1 MGFMHAFNTDIR
13 LIFFALTLWL
23 SSVFAWAQTTAS
35 AVVTTPQV
43 RAELMAYAPQGVQ
56 AGQALWLGLQLKHQ
70 PGWHTYWLNPGD
82 SGLATQLKWQLPPGM
97 KAQELQWPT
106 PRMIP
111 VGNMVNHGFEDTVLL
126 AVPVQISNSYQA
138 VNNEIKLQ
146 ANWLVCKQECIPQSG
161 QFVLKLPAQSS
172 IAEHGDSFETL
183 IRSQPQTLSPA
194 AQKAQ
199 LDDQLLKLSIQ
210 GLPSQVQGHS
220 LKAYA
225 QSPEVLASGL
235 GMNNG
240 GTWQNGIWQMN
251 APLHRMRSTKPRQ
264 LGLLLVDETQTPAT
278 AWRVTLD
285 VQGTWPKE
293 AAAAPVVS
301 SVPAS
306 VADAP
311 APAST
316 AALFTAL
323 IGALVGGLL
332 LNLMPCVLP
341 VLAIKVLSLS
351 KAHVSAAERRGIG
364 SAYAAGVLVSMLS
377 LALLVMGLRAA
388 GSQLGWG
395 FQLQSPVLVA
405 ALSLLFTLIALN
417 LAGLL
422 EIRGNW
428 SGNLAVQLA
437 RHPLADAFLSGV
449 LAVVV
454 AAPCTAPFMGASV
467 GVAFTLQAWQGVLIF
482 VFLGAGLALPF
493 TLSAWLPATAN
504 WLPRPGAW
512 MQVLRQAL
520 AFPMW
525 LTVVWLLWVFAR
537 QTSSESAA
545 LWLAA
550 LVLFTGLVWSL
561 SLTVHLRHWLSGL
574 FIAALLCLVWLSP
587 PVWQASAEVQ
597 NTDAKSEVQWQSWS
611 EQKVQTALQQGQP
624 VFVDFTAAWC
634 VTCQVNK
641 QSTLRNAQVLQA
653 FAYRNVLLLQAD
665 WTRQDPAI
673 SKALTA
679 LGRSGVPVYVLHVP
693 GKPPQVLSELL
704 SPDLVIKAIQSLGS
718 KKLGSDTN

>member
-1 MGFMHAFNTDIR
+1 MGFMHALKTDVR
-13 LIFFALTLWL
+13 HTFYALTLFL
-23 SSVFAWAQTTAS
+23 SSACAFAQTIPS

-56 AGQALWLGLQLKHQ
+56 AGQALWVGLQIKHQ
-70 PGWHTYWLNPGD
+70 PGWHTYWQNPGD
-82 SGLATQLKWQLPPGM
+82 SGLATQLSWQLPQGM
-97 KAQELQWPT
+97 KAEELLWPT

-111 VGNMVNHGFEDTVLL
+111 VGNMVNHGFVDTVLL
-126 AVPVQISNSYQA
+126 AVPVQISKSYQN
-138 VNNEIKLQ
+138 VNNEIRLQ
-146 ANWLVCKQECIPQSG
+146 ADWLVCKQECIPQSG

-172 IAEHGDSFETL
+172 IADHSDSFEAL
-183 IRSQPQTLSPA
+183 IRSQPTALSPA
-194 AQKAQ
+194 LQKAELGEQ
-199 LDDQLLKLSIQ
+199 GLKLSIQ
-210 GLPSQVQGHS
+210 GLPSQVRGHA

-235 GMNNG
+235 GLNG
-240 GTWQNGIWQMN
+240 GGSWQEGVWQMN
-251 APLHRMRSTKPRQ
+251 AALHLMRSTEPRQ
-264 LGLLLVDETQTPAT
+264 LGLLLVDETQIPAL

-285 VQGTWPKE
+285 VQGPWPKE

-301 SVPAS
+301 SVPTS
-306 VADAP
+306 VTHTP

-316 AALFTAL
+316 VALFTAL

-351 KAHVSAAERRGIG
+351 KASVSAAQRRGIG
-364 SAYAAGVLVSMLS
+364 TAYAAGVLVSMLA
-377 LALLVMGLRAA
+377 LALMVMGLRAA

-405 ALSLLFTLIALN
+405 GLSLLFTLIALN
-417 LAGLL
+417 LAGLM

-467 GVAFTLQAWQGVLIF
+467 GVAFTLPAWQGVLIF
-482 VFLGAGLALPF
+482 VLLGVGLALPF
-493 TLSAWLPATAN
+493 TLSAWLPATAR

-525 LTVVWLLWVFAR
+525 LTVVWLLWVLAR
-537 QTSSESAA
+537 QTSSEAAA
-545 LWLAA
+545 LWLAV

-561 SLTVHLRHWLSGL
+561 GL
-574 FIAALLCLVWLSP
+574 AKPAGQWVRAVFIACLCALLWLAS
-587 PVWQASAEVQ
+587 PVWQASSEVQ
-597 NTDAKSEVQWQSWS
+597 NTNANTKEQWQSWS
-611 EQKVQTALQQGQP
+611 EQKVQTALQQGQT

-653 FAYRNVLLLQAD
+653 FADRNVLLLQAD

-673 SKALTA
+673 SKALNA

-704 SPDLVIKAIQSLGS
+704 SPDLVLRALQ
-718 KKLGSDTN
+718 KLGSGSN

>member
-1 MGFMHAFNTDIR
+1 MGFMLALKTDFR
-13 LIFFALTLWL
+13 RTFYALTLLL
-23 SSVFAWAQTTAS
+23 SSACALAQTPAS

-56 AGQALWLGLQLKHQ
+56 AGQALWVGLQIKHQ
-70 PGWHTYWLNPGD
+70 PGWHTYWQNPGD
-82 SGLATQLKWQLPPGM
+82 SGLATQLNWQLPPGM
-97 KAQELQWPT
+97 KAEELLWPI

-126 AVPVQISNSYQA
+126 AVPVQISKSYQA
-138 VNNEIKLQ
+138 VNNEIRLQ
-146 ANWLVCKQECIPQSG
+146 ADWLVCKQECIPQSG

-172 IAEHGDSFETL
+172 IAEHSDSFETL
-183 IRSQPQTLSPA
+183 IRSQPQALSPA
-194 AQKAQ
+194 LQKAE
-199 LDDQLLKLSIQ
+199 LVDQGLKLSVQ
-210 GLPSQVQGHS
+210 GLPSQVHGHA

-235 GMNNG
+235 GLNG
-240 GTWQNGIWQMN
+240 GGSWQDGVWQMN
-251 APLHRMRSTKPRQ
+251 APLHLMRSTEPRQ
-264 LGLLLVDETQTPAT
+264 LGLLLVDETQTPAAT
-278 AWRVTLD
+278 WRVTLD

-301 SVPAS
+301 SAPTFVTN
-306 VADAP
+306 AP

-316 AALFTAL
+316 VALFTAL

-351 KAHVSAAERRGIG
+351 KTNASAAERRGIG
-364 SAYAAGVLVSMLS
+364 SAYAAGVLVSMLA

-405 ALSLLFTLIALN
+405 GLSLLFTLIALN

-467 GVAFTLQAWQGVLIF
+467 GVAFTLPAWQGVLIF
-482 VFLGAGLALPF
+482 VFLGVGLALPF

-537 QTSSESAA
+537 QTSTEAAA

-561 SLTVHLRHWLSGL
+561 SLTVHLRHWLSGF
-574 FIAALLCLVWLSP
+574 FIATLLSLVWLSQP
-587 PVWQASAEVQ
+587 LWQAGSDAQSTV
-597 NTDAKSEVQWQSWS
+597 AKSEEQWQSWS

-653 FAYRNVLLLQAD
+653 FADRNVLLLQAD

-704 SPDLVIKAIQSLGS
+704 SPDLVLRALQ
-718 KKLGSDTN
+718 KLGSDSN

>member
-1 MGFMHAFNTDIR
+1 MGFMHAFKTDIR
-13 LIFFALTLWL
+13 HTFYALTLL
-23 SSVFAWAQTTAS
+23 LNSAFAWAQTIPS

-56 AGQALWLGLQLKHQ
+56 AGQALWLGLQIKHQ

-82 SGLATQLKWQLPPGM
+82 SGLATQLHWQLPPGM
-97 KAQELQWPT
+97 KAQELLWPT

-111 VGNMVNHGFEDTVLL
+111 VGTMVNHGFEDTVLL
-126 AVPVQISNSYQA
+126 AVPVHISKSYQA
-138 VNNEIKLQ
+138 DNNDIRLQ
-146 ANWLVCKQECIPQSG
+146 ADWLVCKQECIPQSG
-161 QFVLKLPAQSS
+161 QFVLKLSAQSS
-172 IAEHGDSFETL
+172 IADHSDSFETL
-183 IRSQPQTLSPA
+183 IRSQPAALSPA
-194 AQKAQ
+194 LQKAS
-199 LDDQLLKLSIQ
+199 LDEHVLKLSIQ
-210 GLPSQVQGHS
+210 GLPSHVQGHA

-235 GMNNG
+235 GLNG
-240 GTWQNGIWQMN
+240 GGSWQDGIWQIN
-251 APLHRMRSTKPRQ
+251 AALHRMRSTEPRQ
-264 LGLLLVDETQTPAT
+264 LGVLLVDETQTPAA

-285 VQGTWPKE
+285 IQGTWPKE

-301 SVPAS
+301 SVPTSLAH
-306 VADAP
+306 AP

-316 AALFTAL
+316 VALLTAL
-323 IGALVGGLL
+323 IGAFVGGLL

-351 KAHVSAAERRGIG
+351 KTSASAAERRGIG
-364 SAYAAGVLVSMLS
+364 TAYAAGVLVSMLG

-405 ALSLLFTLIALN
+405 GLSLLFTLIALN

-422 EIRGNW
+422 EIRGDW
-428 SGNLAVQLA
+428 TGHLAVQLA

-467 GVAFTLQAWQGVLIF
+467 GVAFTLPAWQGVLIF

-525 LTVVWLLWVFAR
+525 LTVVWLLWVLAR
-537 QTSSESAA
+537 QTSSEAAA

-550 LVLFTGLVWSL
+550 LVLFTGWVWSL
-561 SLTVHLRHWLSGL
+561 SLTLHLRHWLSG
-574 FIAALLCLVWLSP
+574 FFFAALLGLVWLSQP
-587 PVWQASAEVQ
+587 LWQLSSVAQSAN
-597 NTDAKSEVQWQSWS
+597 NTSEAQWQNWS

-653 FAYRNVLLLQAD
+653 FADRNVLLLQAD

-673 SKALTA
+673 SKALNA

-693 GKPPQVLSELL
+693 GKSPLVLSELL
-704 SPDLVIKAIQSLGS
+704 TPDLVIQALDA
-718 KKLGSDTN
+718 L

>member
-1 MGFMHAFNTDIR
+1 MGFMHAFKTDIR
-13 LIFFALTLWL
+13 PIFFALTLWL

-82 SGLATQLKWQLPPGM
+82 SGLATQLNWQLPADMQAG
-97 KAQELQWPT
+97 EILWPT
-106 PRMIP
+106 PHMIP
-111 VGNMVNHGFEDTVLL
+111 VGDMVNHGFENTVLI
-126 AVPVQISNSYQA
+126 AVPVQISKA
-138 VNNEIKLQ
+138 FRPGATEVKLQ
-146 ANWLVCKQECIPQSG
+146 ADWLVCKQECIPQSG
-161 QFVLKLPAQSS
+161 QFVLKLPAAASV
-172 IAEHGDSFETL
+172 ANHGLAFEQLLETQA
-183 IRSQPQTLSPA
+183 RDLSPFT
-194 AQKAQ
+194 QNAQ
-199 LDDQLLKLSIQ
+199 LNPQ
-210 GLPSQVQGHS
+210 GLEFRLRGLPAEVHGHV
-220 LKAYA
+220 LKAFA
-225 QSPEVLASGL
+225 ESPEVLASGL
-235 GMNNG
+235 GMQTG
-240 GTWQNGIWQMN
+240 GSWHDGVWQMI
-251 APLHRMRSTKPRQ
+251 APLHRMRSTEPKTIA
-264 LGLLLVDETQTPAT
+264 LVLVDDTVSPHKS
-278 AWRVTLD
+278 WRVRLKIE
-285 VQGTWPKE
+285 GSWPKE
-293 AAAAPVVS
+293 ATPAVAPVVMTR
-301 SVPAS
+301 AM
-306 VADAP
+306 P
-311 APAST
+311 APEAGW
-316 AALFTAL
+316 AGLM
-323 IGALVGGLL
+323 GALLGAFLGGLL

-395 FQLQSPVLVA
+395 FQLQSPWLVA

-417 LAGLL
+417 LFGVVELRGDWTSGLAAQ
-422 EIRGNW
+422 I
-428 SGNLAVQLA
+428 A

-467 GVAFTLQAWQGVLIF
+467 GVAFTLPVWQGVLIF
-482 VFLGAGLALPF
+482 VSLGSGLALPF
-493 TLSAWLPATAN
+493 TLSAWLPATAK

-512 MQVLRQAL
+512 MQVLRQVL
-520 AFPMW
+520 AFPML
-525 LTVVWLLWVFAR
+525 LTVVWLLWVLAR
-537 QTSSESAA
+537 QTNSEAAA

-574 FIAALLCLVWLSP
+574 FIAALLCLVWLSQ

-597 NTDAKSEVQWQSWS
+597 NAETPSDAQWQSWS
-611 EQKVQTALQQGQP
+611 EQKVQTALQQGRP

-653 FAYRNVLLLQAD
+653 FADRNVLLLQAD
-665 WTRQDPAI
+665 WTRQDPTI

-704 SPDLVIKAIQSLGS
+704 SPDLVLQALQ
-718 KKLGSDTN
+718 KLGSDTN

>member
-1 MGFMHAFNTDIR
+1 MVFMHLFKTDIR
-13 LIFFALTLWL
+13 RTFYALTFLLSSAFAL
-23 SSVFAWAQTTAS
+23 AQTTPS
-35 AVVTTPQV
+35 AVVNTPQV

-56 AGQALWLGLQLKHQ
+56 AGQALWVGLQIKHQ
-70 PGWHTYWLNPGD
+70 AGWHTYWQNPGD
-82 SGLATQLKWQLPPGM
+82 SGLATQLNWQLPPGM
-97 KAQELQWPT
+97 KAQKLLWPI

-111 VGNMVNHGFEDTVLL
+111 VGNMFNHGFEDTVLL
-126 AVPVQISNSYQA
+126 AVPVQVSKTYQA
-138 VNNEIKLQ
+138 LSNEIKLQ
-146 ANWLVCKQECIPQSG
+146 ADWLVCKQECIPQSG

-172 IAEHGDSFETL
+172 IAEHSDSFETL
-183 IRSQPQTLSPA
+183 IRNQPQALSPA
-194 AQKAQ
+194 VQKAPLNGQ
-199 LDDQLLKLSIQ
+199 ALKLSIQ
-210 GLPSQVQGHS
+210 GLPSQVHGHA

-235 GMNNG
+235 GLNG
-240 GTWQNGIWQMN
+240 DGSWQDGVWQIN
-251 APLHRMRSTKPRQ
+251 AALHRMRSTEPRQ
-264 LGLLLVDETQTPAT
+264 LGLLLVDETQTPAA

-285 VQGTWPKE
+285 IQGTWPKE

-301 SVPAS
+301 SVPTF

-311 APAST
+311 PPAST
-316 AALFTAL
+316 VALFTAL

-351 KAHVSAAERRGIG
+351 KTSASAAERRGVG
-364 SAYAAGVLVSMLS
+364 TAYAAGVLVSMLG

-395 FQLQSPVLVA
+395 FQLQSPALVA
-405 ALSLLFTLIALN
+405 GLSLLFTLIALN

-467 GVAFTLQAWQGVLIF
+467 GVAFTLPPWQGVLIF

-493 TLSAWLPATAN
+493 TLSAWLPGTAR
-504 WLPRPGAW
+504 WLPHPGAW

-525 LTVVWLLWVFAR
+525 LTVVWLLWVLAR
-537 QTSSESAA
+537 QTSSEAAA

-550 LVLFTGLVWSL
+550 LVLVTGVVWSL
-561 SLTVHLRHWLSGL
+561 SLTVHLRHWLSGF
-574 FIAALLCLVWLSP
+574 FIVAMLSLVWLSQ
-587 PVWQASAEVQ
+587 PVWLASSEVQ
-597 NTDAKSEVQWQSWS
+597 SAAAKSETQWQSWS

-641 QSTLRNAQVLQA
+641 QSTLRNEPVLQA
-653 FAYRNVLLLQAD
+653 FADRHVLLLQAD
-665 WTRQDPAI
+665 WTRRDQAI
-673 SKALTA
+673 TQALMA
-679 LGRSGVPVYVLHVP
+679 LGRSGVPVYVLYVP

-704 SPDLVIKAIQSLGS
+704 SPDLVLRALADLI
-718 KKLGSDTN
+718 